1 MIDVIVICV
10 YFVFLVGIGWIFR
23 TFSTS
28 TSDYFKGGGKML
40 WWMVG
45 ATAFMTQFSAWSFT
59 GAAGKAFTDGFAVLA
74 IFFGNA
80 VGYFCNYLFFAAKA
94 RQMRVTTPIEGIR
107 LRFGKVNEQAFTLA
121 SVPIS
126 IISAG
131 IWLNGLAVFVSAV
144 FGISM
149 TTTIM
154 ITGTIVV
161 LMSVSGGSWAVIA
174 SDFLQMVIIM
184 AVSVVAAIVAIV
196 HAGGVGNIF
205 ELGLP
210 EVNAF
215 AGNNYNYMN
224 LFLLWVICAFF
235 KQFMSTNNMIDS
247 YRYLCAKDTKN
258 ARKAALLACTLM
270 FIGPIVWFLPA
281 WFVAAYYP
289 DTATWGLDNL
299 SSITD
304 ATYYVF
310 VRNELPAGMVG
321 LMMSAMFAATMSSMD
336 SALNRN
342 SGIYVKNVHKVFID
356 KEASDETLLKVGRVT
371 TLIFGII
378 IILVGQY
385 INNLKGLSLF
395 EIMQQVSSLLA
406 LPMLIPALFGYFVK
420 KTPDWAG
427 WGTLLVGIAVSYF
440 ISSVVTADMIQD
452 FLRLEA
458 PLTSAEFS
466 DMKSMTLGVVL
477 HGCITL
483 PFFLLS
489 QLFYKEPS
497 PERKAEIDLFF
508 TNVETEVIADED
520 ECQDSD
526 TRQRDTL
533 GKLLAIAG
541 IFIILMVL
549 LPNESGRLVFIA
561 VGAIVTSVGAGL
573 IYSAKNSAPSK

>member
-1 MIDVIVICV
+1 
-10 YFVFLVGIGWIFR
+10 
-23 TFSTS
+23 
-28 TSDYFKGGGKML
+28 
-40 WWMVG
+40 
-45 ATAFMTQFSAWSFT
+45 
-59 GAAGKAFTDGFAVLA
+59 
-74 IFFGNA
+74 
-80 VGYFCNYLFFAAKA
+80 
-94 RQMRVTTPIEGIR
+94 
-107 LRFGKVNEQAFTLA
+107 
-121 SVPIS
+121 
-126 IISAG
+126 
-131 IWLNGLAVFVSAV
+131 
-144 FGISM
+144 
-149 TTTIM
+149 
-154 ITGTIVV
+154 
-161 LMSVSGGSWAVIA
+161 
-174 SDFLQMVIIM
+174 
-184 AVSVVAAIVAIV
+184 
-196 HAGGVGNIF
+196 
-205 ELGLP
+205 
-210 EVNAF
+210 
-215 AGNNYNYMN
+215 
-224 LFLLWVICAFF
+224 
-235 KQFMSTNNMIDS
+235 
-247 YRYLCAKDTKN
+247 
-258 ARKAALLACTLM
+258 
-270 FIGPIVWFLPA
+270 
-281 WFVAAYYP
+281 
-289 DTATWGLDNL
+289 
-299 SSITD
+299 
-304 ATYYVF
+304 
-310 VRNELPAGMVG
+310 
-321 LMMSAMFAATMSSMD
+321 MSSMD

-385 INNLKGLSLF
+385 INSLKGLSLF

-541 IFIILMVL
+541 IFITLMVL